1 MDVSSH
7 TTLLPPGAVPE
18 WVHLLPGGKFLGSDG
33 RGPYSLRSPE
43 AVIAASMA
51 AGRLPMD
58 ENHSTQVASPQGRPA
73 PARGWIVALQAR
85 PDGIWGQ
92 VEWNEAGHALM
103 SQKAYRN
110 VSPVFC
116 HDKDGTVTRLISAAL
131 TNSPN
136 LKQLTSMNTALSA
149 EQRQA
154 LKPADYAVPGK
165 EALPIPDAHH
175 VMLAWDMVERTAGL
189 SAAEKTEARK
199 RIRAKAAELG
209 VDTSGWAAHTHTQ
222 TGADMDISKIRAVLG
237 LSEAADETA
246 VLAALT
252 AQREGLVAHTAEIAT
267 LKAATVPLGEMVALQ
282 TQVNNLQAE
291 RAQEKAATF
300 VDEAIAA
307 GKPLGVMRD
316 RLIALHVQD
325 PEAAKDLISAVP
337 SLKAGGVAAHAAQAA
352 GDDDMSLMTDAD
364 KEVAK
369 KMGIDPMKMAKAKR
383 ARLAEKGGNA

>member
-1 MDVSSH
+1 
-7 TTLLPPGAVPE
+7 
-18 WVHLLPGGKFLGSDG
+18 
-33 RGPYSLRSPE
+33 
-43 AVIAASMA
+43 
-51 AGRLPMD
+51 
-58 ENHSTQVASPQGRPA
+58 
-73 PARGWIVALQAR
+73 
-85 PDGIWGQ
+85 
-92 VEWNEAGHALM
+92 
-103 SQKAYRN
+103 
-110 VSPVFC
+110 
-116 HDKDGTVTRLISAAL
+116 
-131 TNSPN
+131 
-136 LKQLTSMNTALSA
+136 
-149 EQRQA
+149 
-154 LKPADYAVPGK
+154 
-165 EALPIPDAHH
+165 
-175 VMLAWDMVERTAGL
+175 
-189 SAAEKTEARK
+189 
-199 RIRAKAAELG
+199 
-209 VDTSGWAAHTHTQ
+209 
-222 TGADMDISKIRAVLG
+222 MDISKIRAVLG